1 MKVGNYNDVIY
12 SFCVGNISIPN
23 PITYLN
29 PVLTCIST
37 GGPATTVIWT
47 RKSPG
52 DRVTVVN
59 ESSQASKLDDSNSGQ
74 YTHTLRV
81 SQIDV
86 ATVYECFVSN
96 NKPSSAKAA
105 ATLSRNGMFCLYNSS
120 GFLDHR
126 SYLQCIHHT
135 PISLTITCHCM
146 YGELVQFT

>member
-1 MKVGNYNDVIY
+1 M
-12 SFCVGNISIPN
+12 
-23 PITYLN
+23 TYLN
-29 PVLTCIST
+29 SELTCIST

-52 DRVTVVN
+52 DVITVLN
-59 ESSQASKLDDSNSGQ
+59 DGSQVSVLDNTLTGQ

-105 ATLSRNGMFCLYNSS
+105 ATLNTDGMFCFYI
-120 GFLDHR
+120 F
-126 SYLQCIHHT
+126 YW
-135 PISLTITCHCM
+135 M
-146 YGELVQFT
+146 